1 MNAHERQ
8 QFDLLLYTAV
18 DRFAE
23 RLVHRNEGAQRAHAR
38 LLATPEAEGVWL
50 SEFVQAL
57 FRDALLDNSAGACF
71 VLEALERR
79 PLTAPPPTAPTV
91 GETIQSLARAAFG
104 TLLHQKTA
112 EELARRAAF
121 EGGPTES

>member
-1 MNAHERQ
+1 MNPHERQ
-8 QFDLLLYTAV
+8 QFDLLLYTGV

-23 RLVHRNEGAQRAHAR
+23 RLVHRNDGAARAHAR
-38 LLATPEAEGVWL
+38 LIDAPEGEGVWL
-50 SEFVQAL
+50 SEFVEAL

-79 PLTAPPPTAPTV
+79 PAPAVTPVAPTV
-91 GETIQSLARAAFG
+91 GAALQALARAAFG

-121 EGGPTES
+121 ESGPTES